1 MHVFDI
7 AAEKQILLI
16 KWWLSPQKN
25 KNKHTFGTVV
35 VTKSLGIAHIN
46 ISLLIPW
53 KKQEKK
59 YVFFPVEIC
68 LKWNFLITCMV
79 GSEQIGPSYIE
90 NVANTWSSFF
100 QKHVCLFW

>member
-46 ISLLIPW
+46 ISLLIP
-53 KKQEKK
+53 
-59 YVFFPVEIC
+59 
-68 LKWNFLITCMV
+68 
-79 GSEQIGPSYIE
+79 
-90 NVANTWSSFF
+90 
-100 QKHVCLFW
+100 